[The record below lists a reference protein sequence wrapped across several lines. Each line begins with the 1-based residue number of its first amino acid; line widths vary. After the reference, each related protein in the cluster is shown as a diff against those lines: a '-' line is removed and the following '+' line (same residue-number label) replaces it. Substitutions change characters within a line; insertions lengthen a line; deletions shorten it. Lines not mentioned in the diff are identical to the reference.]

1 MAKVSSDFDFAE
13 EVYWS
18 VLDGNEGG
26 NLEDL
31 DALLAEKLQF
41 QEAIFLSVKENVSS
55 SSSTSSSTLK
65 VTSSSMPK
73 HNKPGKSKK
82 RVGPS
87 SLSYCEICYD
97 RKERHQMFR
106 ISGCS
111 HSFCAGCISTYV
123 KTRLEQNITIIMCP
137 RENCKVPL
145 ELEACKPRF
154 PKEVIELWGDLLR
167 DELLCATGGKLYC
180 PFKDCSALL
189 LNDNQEVIAETECP
203 YCHRLLCARCK
214 VSWHSGISCEE
225 YQKLSEDERGSE
237 DLMVRNLAKEK
248 KWNRCPRCHIIV
260 EKTEGVSTNFVMRVE
275 QSGLITMVAVRETEK
290 TSVERRY
297 GKDNIRMRNSS

>member
-1 MAKVSSDFDFAE
+1 
-13 EVYWS
+13 
-18 VLDGNEGG
+18 
-26 NLEDL
+26 
-31 DALLAEKLQF
+31 
-41 QEAIFLSVKENVSS
+41 
-55 SSSTSSSTLK
+55 
-65 VTSSSMPK
+65 
-73 HNKPGKSKK
+73 
-82 RVGPS
+82 
-87 SLSYCEICYD
+87 
-97 RKERHQMFR
+97 
-106 ISGCS
+106 
-111 HSFCAGCISTYV
+111 
-123 KTRLEQNITIIMCP
+123 MCP

-167 DELLCATGGKLYC
+167 DELLCATGGQLYC

-260 EKTEGVSTNFVMRVE
+260 ERTEGCLHMTCWCKYEFCYACGAEWTHDHGGCQGN
-275 QSGLITMVAVRETEK
+275 
-290 TSVERRY
+290 
-297 GKDNIRMRNSS
+297 